1 MATAKFEKLKIEIR
15 VVPNPHS
22 VNLIDMFIT
31 KAYPYLF
38 ETQECYILYNYGF
51 DSVNPLEITTWKT
64 NGITKEAHK
73 RYECDENGFQSIK
86 EVINSFR
93 KLEDEM
99 RRQYDLCD
107 SLQKSIDA
115 QN

>member
-51 DSVNPLEITTWKT
+51 DSVNPWKLPPGRLT
-64 NGITKEAHK
+64 ALLKKHISVMNVTKTDSSLSK
-73 RYECDENGFQSIK
+73 
-86 EVINSFR
+86 
-93 KLEDEM
+93 KL
-99 RRQYDLCD
+99 LTV
-107 SLQKSIDA
+107 SVS
-115 QN
+115 

>member
-73 RYECDENGFQSIK
+73 RYECGENGFQSIK